1 MKIMLVCTSG
11 GHFATMK
18 SLKSFW
24 SQHQRIW
31 VSDKKKDTTI
41 LDEGE
46 QVCWLPYQAPRDMI
60 ALLRNIP
67 ASWKVINLERPDVII
82 STGASIAINFA
93 LLSKIFG
100 VKFVFIESISR
111 SQELSLSGRFVYF
124 FADEFYVQWPEL
136 CEKYPKAIFRGY
148 AS

>member
-1 MKIMLVCTSG
+1 
-11 GHFATMK
+11 MK

-31 VSDKKKDTTI
+31 VTDRKKDTVI

-46 QVCWLPYQAPRDMI
+46 KVYWLPYQAPRDI
-60 ALLRNIP
+60 FALLQNIP
-67 ASWKVINLERPDVII
+67 ATLKIVNFERPDIII

-93 LLSKIFG
+93 LVSKFFG
-100 VKFVFIESISR
+100 VKYVFIESISR
-111 SQELSLSGRFVYF
+111 SQKLSLSGQFVYF